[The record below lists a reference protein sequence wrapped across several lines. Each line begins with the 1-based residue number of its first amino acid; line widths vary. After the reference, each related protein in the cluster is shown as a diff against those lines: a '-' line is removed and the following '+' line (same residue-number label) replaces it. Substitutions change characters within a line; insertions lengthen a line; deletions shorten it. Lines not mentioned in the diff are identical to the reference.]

1 MKKMRM
7 FVFSICCIA
16 IINMDLAAQNTK
28 DLFSNSE
35 LPITWLGLDFSEVRY
50 IGDPGTVDAI
60 EMKKLFVKIND
71 LIIQEPNK
79 FKIGAAFQ
87 KSNISNDISATQKVN
102 ENMNAGN
109 ILSYNDKDEKRI
121 NEQIIKKI
129 INSDSYSSAGKGVGL
144 LFIVES
150 LNKNKE
156 SASVWIAF
164 INLDKHTLI
173 FSERVEGKASGFGFR
188 NHWAGSIN
196 SILKDIKS
204 SLYNK
209 WRNKSN

>member
-1 MKKMRM
+1 M
-7 FVFSICCIA
+7 FVFSICCVG

-35 LPITWLGLDFSEVRY
+35 IPITWLGLDFSEVRY

-71 LIIQEPNK
+71 LIIQESNK

-87 KSNISNDISATQKVN
+87 KSNISNDISVTQKVN

-109 ILSYNDKDEKRI
+109 ILSYNDKDERRI

-129 INSDSYSSAGKGVGL
+129 INSDSYSSA
-144 LFIVES
+144 
-150 LNKNKE
+150 
-156 SASVWIAF
+156 
-164 INLDKHTLI
+164 
-173 FSERVEGKASGFGFR
+173 
-188 NHWAGSIN
+188 
-196 SILKDIKS
+196 
-204 SLYNK
+204 
-209 WRNKSN
+209 